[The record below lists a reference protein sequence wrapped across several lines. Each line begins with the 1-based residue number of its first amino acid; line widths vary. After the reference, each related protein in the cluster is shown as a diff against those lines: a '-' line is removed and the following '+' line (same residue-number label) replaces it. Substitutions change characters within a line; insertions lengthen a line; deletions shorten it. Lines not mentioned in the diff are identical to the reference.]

1 MAGRA
6 RLQVEGAAGL
16 NPETRSRLNEDAL
29 TGARE
34 AHFER
39 LTALFA
45 GERLDLL
52 FVLQG
57 VGKTLDV
64 SADVEPEEQ
73 MASALDA
80 LAEQAERALDPHVFR
95 PLCVSSGPY
104 GVHFIDRMLGA
115 RVYHQDDQW
124 WSEPLPTAVGE
135 LRPPDLAGNAT
146 WAVARRHAEAFLA
159 AEVTVPLFGM
169 PTIASALNIAVNLYG
184 EGLLMAMLSEPKAA
198 RHDLGVINSLLRTL
212 HEWSLDALPPE
223 QLQPVVPAGRCQPR
237 GFGQLCGCTSHLLS
251 AEQYREFIAPLDDAL
266 LRVYP
271 HGGMIHLCGAH
282 TQHIP
287 VWREMRSVRAIQVND
302 RAAEDLE
309 TYFRELRDD
318 QILYLNPTPTMT
330 VEQAMAITGGHR
342 LVLVADV
349 PEPLPVRPQSRA

>member
-1 MAGRA
+1 MRADTHA
-6 RLQVEGAAGL
+6 RLCD
-16 NPETRSRLNEDAL
+16 PELL
-29 TGARE
+29 GVRE

-45 GERLDLL
+45 GERLDRL

-64 SADVEPEEQ
+64 SPDVEAEEQ

-80 LAEQAERALDPHVFR
+80 LAEQAERALDPRVFR

-115 RVYHQDDQW
+115 RVYHQDEQW
-124 WSEPLPTAVGE
+124 WSEPLPTPVGE
-135 LRPPDLAGNAT
+135 LRPPDLASNET
-146 WAVARRHAEAFLA
+146 WAVTRRHAEAFLA
-159 AEVTVPLFGM
+159 AEVSVPLLGL
-169 PTIASALNIAVNLYG
+169 PTIASALNVGVNLYG
-184 EGLLMAMLSEPKAA
+184 ERLLMAMLSEPEAA
-198 RHDLGVINSLLRTL
+198 RHDLGVINAVLCTL
-212 HEWSLDALPPE
+212 HEWFLDALPPE

-237 GFGQLCGCTSHLLS
+237 GFGQLCGCTSHLLP
-251 AEQYREFIAPLDDAL
+251 AGLYRDFIAPLDDEL

-287 VWREMRSVRAIQVND
+287 VWREMALVRAIQVND

-309 TYFRELRDD
+309 AYFHELRDD
-318 QILYLNPTPTMT
+318 QILYLNPTATMT
-330 VEQAMAITGGHR
+330 VERAMAIAGVRR

-349 PEPLPVRPQSRA
+349 PEPLPVRPHSRT